1 MLAEKVTPVEYE
13 KSSALGKRKK
23 ANNVS
28 KWHLLVS
35 YKAEYGLKRLLF
47 TLMSHL
53 KIIKRKLTL
62 LIKIK

>member
-1 MLAEKVTPVEYE
+1 MKTVLPWEK
-13 KSSALGKRKK
+13 KK

>member
-1 MLAEKVTPVEYE
+1 MLAEKVTTVEYE
-13 KSSALGKRKK
+13 NSSALGKKK